1 MKKFLVASK
10 DARDFSLFCNV
21 PISLIVL
28 NKTTMKKL
36 LILIALVVC
45 TCAAQAQTAA
55 SDSTA
60 TNEPVQTE
68 KVTGFW
74 DVMGYVGGK
83 LTKELGTRLNIGSDE
98 KETVSTE
105 VKVELGWIKFT
116 RVENRPVKD

>member
-1 MKKFLVASK
+1 
-10 DARDFSLFCNV
+10 
-21 PISLIVL
+21 
-28 NKTTMKKL
+28 MKKL
-36 LILIALVVC
+36 IIVLVLTVC
-45 TCAAQAQTAA
+45 AFAAQAQSAV

-83 LTKELGTRLNIGSDE
+83 LTKELGTRLNIGSEE
-98 KETVSTE
+98 KETVTTA